1 MMKHDPPIR
10 VAKVFFRQGSPARQ
24 PPLFPSSSSASFD
37 GCGCVDSVENIYEER
52 AERGVRVIDC
62 VFIEHR
68 PIVYELFLK
77 MLEEDALG

>member
-1 MMKHDPPIR
+1 
-10 VAKVFFRQGSPARQ
+10 
-24 PPLFPSSSSASFD
+24 
-37 GCGCVDSVENIYEER
+37 VDSVENIYEER

-62 VFIEHR
+62 VFIEYR